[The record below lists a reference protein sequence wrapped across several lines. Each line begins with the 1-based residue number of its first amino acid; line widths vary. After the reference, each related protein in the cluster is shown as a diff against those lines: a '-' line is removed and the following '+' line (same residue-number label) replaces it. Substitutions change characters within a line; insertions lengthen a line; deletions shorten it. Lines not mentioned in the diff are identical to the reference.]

1 MSTTEPVAGYRRDP
15 QGLHPPLDY
24 PDYRSTDLRAPREPL
39 VYLPHG
45 MSEITA
51 PRLGDARRQ
60 GELDHDLTC
69 QHDGEPVGER
79 IIVQGRILDGNGRPI
94 PDTLVEIRQANAAD
108 PVLSSVP
115 AERRETLVARPD
127 GDNLRFDIRLQ
138 GRGETAFFDV

>member
-1 MSTTEPVAGYRRDP
+1 MSRW
-15 QGLHPPLDY
+15 
-24 PDYRSTDLRAPREPL
+24 
-39 VYLPHG
+39 
-45 MSEITA
+45 
-51 PRLGDARRQ
+51 
-60 GELDHDLTC
+60 
-69 QHDGEPVGER
+69 GER